1 MATAPKIEGKSM
13 NDYNG
18 ILKSKMDRISHILH
32 GGKIEEMA
40 KKNMLVLTNDDG
52 SEEELEYSEGH
63 DG

>member
-1 MATAPKIEGKSM
+1 M
-13 NDYNG
+13 NDYSG

-40 KKNMLVLTNDDG
+40 KNNMLVLTNDDG
-52 SEEELEYSEGH
+52 SEEELEYSEGE